1 MQSEIHSFGSGPGK
15 HPKKIALPARAL
27 AQIAAPPH
35 PIAPP
40 ATAESVDLPRP
51 PSRVQGI
58 KSGIF
63 CAINLVH
70 RLRPV
75 FALNIVRPV
84 PRVQKL
90 ESTNEIAL
98 LSSCY
103 QGAVTVPSSSDDSIK
118 KIVHFKGVEVAT
130 EKSSGAFPVSYDVT
144 TALF

>member
-1 MQSEIHSFGSGPGK
+1 MRHHQKNSLSSR
-15 HPKKIALPARAL
+15 APAH
-27 AQIAAPPH
+27 IVGTTPPNS
-35 PIAPP
+35 AP

-63 CAINLVH
+63 CAIKLVH